1 MAHHREKQPFD
12 CVALLHWVMF
22 PW

>member
-1 MAHHREKQPFD
+1 MAHHREKQPLD
-12 CVALLHWVMF
+12 CVALLHWVLF

>member
-12 CVALLHWVMF
+12 CVALLHWVLF